1 MCKRIIPDFES
12 TSCGL
17 GLHLNIGSQYALSV
31 RATVVGIVAD
41 SGRFFA
47 HVRGILAFEVDEMT
61 VRNKLLCASTGCRVR
76 GSLNALARIFP
87 LTTLSSRVSDR
98 MFGNLPIVASIF
110 FHE

>member
-47 HVRGILAFEVDEMT
+47 HVRGILAFEVDENDSAHQ
-61 VRNKLLCASTGCRVR
+61 VVVYIDWLPRQRFFARSCAHL
-76 GSLNALARIFP
+76 SLDNTFKP
-87 LTTLSSRVSDR
+87 CQ
-98 MFGNLPIVASIF
+98 
-110 FHE
+110 